1 MPQGPS
7 GASGQV
13 RRFRIAFICIKN
25 SCRSQMAEAFA
36 HRYAED
42 IIEPFST
49 GPEPAGKIQ
58 PDAVAVMK
66 EVGIDISSKTPK
78 LLPMSVLASMDL
90 VVHVGCGSE
99 RCLVVPGV
107 LSEEWHLDDCAGADR
122 EKVRAIRAAVEGEVK
137 GLAERLRSSG
147 LAGVRPGPVTAK
159 DFPLTSL

>member
-1 MPQGPS
+1 MSQGSAGP
-7 GASGQV
+7 SGQV
-13 RRFRIAFICIKN
+13 RRYRVAFICIKN

-36 HRYAED
+36 RRYAED

-49 GPEPAGKIQ
+49 GPEPAATLD
-58 PDAVAVMK
+58 PNAVAVMK
-66 EVGIDISSKTPK
+66 EVGVDISSQRPK
-78 LLPMSVLASMDL
+78 LLPVNVLASMDL

-107 LSEEWHLDDCAGADR
+107 LSEEWHLDDCAGADLG
-122 EKVRAIRAAVEGEVK
+122 KLRAIRVAVEREIR

-147 LAGVRPGPVTAK
+147 LAGVGPSPVTVK